1 MKRRILIVCTTDSM
15 IWNFLIPHIKELEQ
29 KGFYVECACS
39 ITGDFYKNLVEIHG
53 IKMNEIPFVRSP
65 YSLKNL
71 DALKKLCKL
80 IKEKKYDTIF
90 CHEPVGGVM
99 GRVAGRKY
107 RCKVIYMAHGFHFY
121 KGAPVKNWLLYYP
134 VEKFCAHLTD
144 VLITINKE
152 DHDLAQKKMK
162 AKCVKYVPGVGI
174 DLQKYSQSTIAKA
187 AKRRE
192 FGIPEDAVV
201 LLSVGELNSN
211 KNHETIIRAIADMDV
226 YYMIAGDGDLRQH
239 LQNVIDTL
247 GACDRVKL
255 LGYRCDVKD
264 LYRAADIFVFPS
276 FREGLSV
283 ALMEAM
289 ASGLPCIASKI
300 RGNVD
305 LIENN
310 KGGFLCD
317 PQNDTEFTVKLNTL
331 ASNTELREKMGRHN
345 LISVQKFSVETAI
358 NEMCRIYDAELLG
371 VKTI

>member
-80 IKEKKYDTIF
+80 IKEKKFDTIF

-345 LISVQKFSVETAI
+345 LITVQKFGVETAI
-358 NEMCRIYDAELLG
+358 NEMCRIFDAELLG

>member
-80 IKEKKYDTIF
+80 IKEKKFDTIF

-317 PQNDTEFTVKLNTL
+317 PQNDTEFAVKLNTL

-345 LISVQKFSVETAI
+345 LIYVQKFSVETAI

>member
-1 MKRRILIVCTTDSM
+1 M
-15 IWNFLIPHIKELEQ
+15 
-29 KGFYVECACS
+29 
-39 ITGDFYKNLVEIHG
+39 
-53 IKMNEIPFVRSP
+53 
-65 YSLKNL
+65 
-71 DALKKLCKL
+71 
-80 IKEKKYDTIF
+80 
-90 CHEPVGGVM
+90 
-99 GRVAGRKY
+99 
-107 RCKVIYMAHGFHFY
+107 
-121 KGAPVKNWLLYYP
+121 KNWLLYYP

-345 LISVQKFSVETAI
+345 LITVQKFSVETAI
-358 NEMCRIYDAELLG
+358 NEMCRIFDAELLG